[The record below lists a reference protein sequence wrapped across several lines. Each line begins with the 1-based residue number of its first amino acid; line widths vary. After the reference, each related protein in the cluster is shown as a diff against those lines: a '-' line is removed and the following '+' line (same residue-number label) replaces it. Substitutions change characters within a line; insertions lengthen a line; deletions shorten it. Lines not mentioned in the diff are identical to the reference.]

1 MITDHRIVALVGRP
15 NVGKSRL
22 FNRLARRRIAIVHDQ
37 PGVTRDVNATEIE
50 DGHYTLL
57 DTGGIGLEPE
67 MSHKAIVEAAEDQVF
82 FALQSASLICFVVDG
97 REGPVGLDETLAA
110 RLRAEG
116 KRVLLVVN
124 KIDSSD
130 MEARILDFAGLG
142 FADMLGVSAE
152 HGYGVTALENA
163 IRDAL
168 GPAPERTD
176 CAISKRRISIA
187 FVGRPNVG
195 KSSLVNA
202 LLDTERL
209 VVSEVAG
216 TTRDSVALDMDFSP
230 GRSVSGKADSEP
242 EPWRF
247 RLVDTAGVR
256 RSTKLSS
263 PVEYF
268 STVRSRQAA
277 EMADVVF
284 LVLDALDGVTR
295 QDKSFLGEIVRE
307 SRAALAVLVN
317 KWDLA
322 IETFA
327 QNPLSGYK
335 DEKEFR
341 AAFTE
346 AVRKELFYLPGSPV
360 IFASA
365 LEKHNMR
372 GILETARGIDER
384 AETKIPTPKINRLI
398 ARLIE
403 KRPPSYVKGKR
414 LKVFYGVQTG
424 VRPFRFKFFCNSAL
438 GINDSYRK
446 FLENGFIEEFS
457 LQGCP
462 IRFEWVGKPKRYA
475 TGSKR

>member
-1 MITDHRIVALVGRP
+1 MTSPQRIVALVGRP

-22 FNRLARRRIAIVHDQ
+22 FNRLARKRLAIVHDQ
-37 PGVTRDVNATEIE
+37 PGVTRDVNATEIA
-50 DGHYTLL
+50 DGAYTLL
-57 DTGGIGLEPE
+57 DTGGIGLEPD
-67 MSHKAIVEAAEDQVF
+67 MSHKEIVEAAEDQVF
-82 FALQSASLICFVVDG
+82 FALQSASLICLVVDG
-97 REGPVGLDETLAA
+97 REGPGGLDETLAT
-110 RLRAEG
+110 RLRTEG

-124 KIDSSD
+124 KIDSES
-130 MEARILDFAGLG
+130 MEPRVLDFAGLG
-142 FADMLGVSAE
+142 FAEMLGVSAE
-152 HGYGVTALENA
+152 HGYGIGALEKA
-163 IRDAL
+163 ILETL
-168 GPAPERTD
+168 GPAPEPEPREPGH
-176 CAISKRRISIA
+176 RRIRLA

-216 TTRDSVALDMDFSP
+216 TTRDSVALDLDFP
-230 GRSVSGKADSEP
+230 VGKGSQEDGE
-242 EPWRF
+242 EVWRF

-277 EMADVVF
+277 EVADVVF

-322 IETFA
+322 METFA
-327 QNPLSGYK
+327 NQPLGGYK
-335 DEKEFR
+335 DEKAFR
-341 AAFTE
+341 QAFTE
-346 AVRKELFYLPGSPV
+346 AVHKELFYLPGSPV

-365 LEKHNMR
+365 TERHNLR
-372 GILETARGIDER
+372 GILETARMIDSR
-384 AETKIPTPKINRLI
+384 AEQHIPTPKINRLVG
-398 ARLIE
+398 RLLE

-424 VRPFRFKFFCNSAL
+424 VRPFRFRFFCNSAL
-438 GINDSYRK
+438 GINDTYRK
-446 FLENGFIEEFS
+446 YLENGFIDEFS

-462 IRFEWVGKPKRYA
+462 IRFEWIGKPKRY
-475 TGSKR
+475 GKDVKR